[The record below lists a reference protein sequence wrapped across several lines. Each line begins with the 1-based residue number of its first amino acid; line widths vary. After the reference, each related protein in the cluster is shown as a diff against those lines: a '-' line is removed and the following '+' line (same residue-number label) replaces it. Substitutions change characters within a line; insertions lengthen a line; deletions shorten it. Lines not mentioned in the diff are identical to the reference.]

1 VQPFLHSNPYFLPK
15 VRMDRDRGEV
25 WPGIFIKKFQ
35 SGFPRF
41 DHSRPLLNTL
51 LVNKLWRP
59 VGYFPRKGPA
69 SLSPNSRKSNGATFR
84 SKLNDDFVFVHGVPQ
99 SAASGGTLADLLLRR
114 NGPQLALNGHGG
126 MSFLSP
132 LRAPKRT
139 STNPCRPIWNAA
151 TSEVAAERSIH
162 TG

>member
-1 VQPFLHSNPYFLPK
+1 VPPFLHSNPYFLPK

-99 SAASGGTLADLLLRR
+99 IVRVYLTPTERRSVVRQGSG
-114 NGPQLALNGHGG
+114 
-126 MSFLSP
+126 
-132 LRAPKRT
+132 
-139 STNPCRPIWNAA
+139 
-151 TSEVAAERSIH
+151 RSDCLQYR
-162 TG
+162 